1 MMLVDVKA
9 PMLSES
15 MTDARLLVWQ
25 KKTDDFVEQ
34 GENLVDV
41 ETDKVILDLP
51 APVSGKLVEIL
62 APDAATVGSEEV
74 IARIDTSAQPDA
86 IDVQQPENTVDSY
99 PEKPGNNKLEKGA
112 RVQKK
117 EAEPEKKQAVPVQPV
132 AQPVGGHV
140 ALAEERPMQRV
151 PMTRLR
157 QRIAERML
165 IAKRDYAILTTFN
178 EINMKSVLDLRI
190 HYQDSFGKTHGVKLG
205 LMSFFVK
212 AVVAGLKKFPVMNAS
227 IEGEDILYHG
237 YYDIGVAV
245 SAPRGLVVP
254 VIKNADLLSFAEIEK
269 NISKMS
275 QLAQSGELSMDILTG
290 GTFTI
295 SNGGV
300 YGSLLS
306 TPIVNPPQSA
316 ILGMHRIQDRVVVES
331 GEMVVRPMM
340 NLALSYDHRLIDGR
354 DAVEFLVYLKEQVEA
369 PERLL
374 LDI

>member
-1 MMLVDVKA
+1 MLVDVKA

-74 IARIDTSAQPDA
+74 IARIDTSVQPDA

-165 IAKRDYAILTTFN
+165 IAKRDYA
-178 EINMKSVLDLRI
+178 
-190 HYQDSFGKTHGVKLG
+190 
-205 LMSFFVK
+205 
-212 AVVAGLKKFPVMNAS
+212 
-227 IEGEDILYHG
+227 
-237 YYDIGVAV
+237 
-245 SAPRGLVVP
+245 
-254 VIKNADLLSFAEIEK
+254 
-269 NISKMS
+269 
-275 QLAQSGELSMDILTG
+275 
-290 GTFTI
+290 
-295 SNGGV
+295 
-300 YGSLLS
+300 
-306 TPIVNPPQSA
+306 
-316 ILGMHRIQDRVVVES
+316 
-331 GEMVVRPMM
+331 
-340 NLALSYDHRLIDGR
+340 
-354 DAVEFLVYLKEQVEA
+354 
-369 PERLL
+369 
-374 LDI
+374 

>member
-1 MMLVDVKA
+1 
-9 PMLSES
+9 
-15 MTDARLLVWQ
+15 
-25 KKTDDFVEQ
+25 
-34 GENLVDV
+34 
-41 ETDKVILDLP
+41 
-51 APVSGKLVEIL
+51 
-62 APDAATVGSEEV
+62 
-74 IARIDTSAQPDA
+74 
-86 IDVQQPENTVDSY
+86 
-99 PEKPGNNKLEKGA
+99 
-112 RVQKK
+112 
-117 EAEPEKKQAVPVQPV
+117 
-132 AQPVGGHV
+132 
-140 ALAEERPMQRV
+140 
-151 PMTRLR
+151 
-157 QRIAERML
+157 
-165 IAKRDYAILTTFN
+165 
-178 EINMKSVLDLRI
+178 SVLDLRI